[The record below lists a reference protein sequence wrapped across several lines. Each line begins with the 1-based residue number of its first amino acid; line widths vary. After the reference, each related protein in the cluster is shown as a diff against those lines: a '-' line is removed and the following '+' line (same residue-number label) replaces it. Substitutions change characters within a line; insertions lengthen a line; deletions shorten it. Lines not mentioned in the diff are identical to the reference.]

1 MANSDVKTRL
11 TRLQQRIE
19 EFYENGK
26 KSVNKAAA
34 AQLWINEKNLV
45 VHKEHP
51 ILPGEHLTRA
61 QYKDVIER
69 GGAIEANIR

>member
-26 KSVNKAAA
+26 KSTNSAAA

-45 VHKEHP
+45 VRKENP

-69 GGAIEANIR
+69 GRPIESNIR